1 MLAVQALAPADGA
14 RILDL
19 WAAPGGKAVYI
30 SEHCPSSEVVACELH
45 PHRAELIRAY
55 ADRMHAGNVAVRV
68 QDGTQRV
75 PEFEGA
81 FDHVL
86 VDAPCSC
93 LGTYRRHPDVLLRK
107 SLSDITA
114 LSELQRKLLARAAS
128 YLKSGGALGYSTCT
142 LTKEENEQNAEF
154 IERELGLKPEVMPI
168 PFDNDGRYTVLPH
181 GIWDGFF
188 VARFRA

>member
-1 MLAVQALAPADGA
+1 M
-14 RILDL
+14 
-19 WAAPGGKAVYI
+19 
-30 SEHCPSSEVVACELH
+30 
-45 PHRAELIRAY
+45 
-55 ADRMHAGNVAVRV
+55 
-68 QDGTQRV
+68 
-75 PEFEGA
+75 
-81 FDHVL
+81 
-86 VDAPCSC
+86 
-93 LGTYRRHPDVLLRK
+93 LLRK
-107 SLSDITA
+107 SLSDISA

-128 YLKSGGALGYSTCT
+128 YLKSGGVLVYSTCT